1 MKKFLAEVLVFVFCL
16 MFESVVFAD
25 VAADYPIMDY
35 RNSTTLVVA
44 SICVGVALIL
54 ALTAFI
60 IIKLVNKKNKK

>member
-1 MKKFLAEVLVFVFCL
+1 MKKFLVEVLVFCL
-16 MFESVVFAD
+16 MFGSVVFAD
-25 VAADYPIMDY
+25 VAADYHIMTY
-35 RNSTTLVVA
+35 RNSTTLVVV

>member
-16 MFESVVFAD
+16 MFGSVVFAD
-25 VAADYPIMDY
+25 VVADYPIMTY
-35 RNSTTLVVA
+35 RNSTTLVVV

>member
-1 MKKFLAEVLVFVFCL
+1 MKKFLAEVFIFVFCL
-16 MFESVVFAD
+16 MFGSVVFVD
-25 VAADYPIMDY
+25 VIADYPIMTY
-35 RNSTTLVVA
+35 RNSTTLVVV